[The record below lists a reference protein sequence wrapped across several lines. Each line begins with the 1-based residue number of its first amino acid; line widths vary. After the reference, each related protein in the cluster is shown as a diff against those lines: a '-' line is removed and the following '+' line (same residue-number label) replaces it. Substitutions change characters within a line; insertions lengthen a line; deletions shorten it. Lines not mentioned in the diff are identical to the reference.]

1 VSAWR
6 PSPGEERWLET
17 AARLR
22 GALLED
28 LATERTGGWRS
39 AGLFA
44 RIALFVL
51 GLVAAALTL
60 AVLGFDH
67 DAMLLV
73 AGLVAAGAAE
83 WLKVG
88 KRLHASGIEEGLC
101 VGGYLMIGV
110 WIAGRIAA
118 LPDNADLDD
127 LLLCVGVAIGAA
139 AFRLLNPFLATCA
152 ALAFIERLDS
162 AQVARTID
170 AAAGGGTA
178 ALAFACVVAAAA
190 LAAGAREFRR
200 LSHDR
205 MLDWIVV
212 ALPLYAY
219 ARHVSWSWVAMVSGS
234 PPGTAGLVVTV
245 ALLAGF
251 GALALVAGLRR
262 RRHAPLLAFLGCV
275 ACIAVEM
282 RLVIHWTPETR
293 LVLDGLAAIAVGL
306 AIDHYLRRP
315 RSGLTSAR
323 LTDREGPLDLLQ
335 AVGAAVLAQPG
346 RSGEPATS
354 EPAVAARDG
363 RFGGGG
369 ASASY

>member
-6 PSPGEERWLET
+6 PSPDEERWLET

-22 GALLED
+22 GALVAD
-28 LATERTGGWRS
+28 LAAERTGGWRS
-39 AGLFA
+39 AGLVA

-67 DAMLLV
+67 DSMLLV

-101 VGGYLMIGV
+101 IGGYLMIGI
-110 WIAGRIAA
+110 WIAGRIGAF
-118 LPDNADLDD
+118 PGSADLDL
-127 LLLCVGVAIGAA
+127 LLLCVGVATGAA

-152 ALAFIERLDS
+152 ALALIERLDS
-162 AQVARTID
+162 TQIARAID

-178 ALAFACVVAAAA
+178 ALALACSVAAAA

-200 LSHDR
+200 PSHDR
-205 MLDWIVV
+205 MLGWIVV

-219 ARHVSWSWVAMVSGS
+219 GRDVNRGWVAMMSGA
-234 PPGTAGLVVTV
+234 PPAAASCYVTV
-245 ALLAGF
+245 ALLAGL
-251 GALALVAGLRR
+251 GAVSLVAGLRR
-262 RRHAPLLAFLGCV
+262 RRHAPLLAFLGCI

-282 RLVIHWTPETR
+282 RLVIHWTIEAR
-293 LVLDGLAAIAVGL
+293 LVLYGLAAIAVGL
-306 AIDHYLRRP
+306 AVDRYLRQP
-315 RSGLTSAR
+315 RNGFTSAR

-335 AVGAAVLAQPG
+335 TVGAAVLPQSGSPGSQPLQPAAAQH
-346 RSGEPATS
+346 
-354 EPAVAARDG
+354 DG

-369 ASASY
+369 ASGSY